1 MPIRRTLILSPEEQR
16 DLEHIRDH
24 DRRAY
29 LRERAAALLKIAQ
42 GRSAH
47 WVACF
52 GLLKPRQP
60 DTVYGWLNEYEQSRR
75 IRPRPPC
82 RGRFS
87 PSGPGAAEP
96 VRAPAP
102 GT

>member
-1 MPIRRTLILSPEEQR
+1 MPKRRTLILSQEEQAQ
-16 DLEHIRDH
+16 LEEIRDH

-42 GRSAH
+42 GRSPH

-52 GLLKPRQP
+52 GLLKPREP
-60 DTVYGWLNEYEQSRR
+60 DTVYGWLNDYQRTRQIQPRR
-75 IRPRPPC
+75 PC

-87 PSGPGAAEP
+87 PGGRGVPEP
-96 VRAPAP
+96 TPASSP
-102 GT
+102 RP